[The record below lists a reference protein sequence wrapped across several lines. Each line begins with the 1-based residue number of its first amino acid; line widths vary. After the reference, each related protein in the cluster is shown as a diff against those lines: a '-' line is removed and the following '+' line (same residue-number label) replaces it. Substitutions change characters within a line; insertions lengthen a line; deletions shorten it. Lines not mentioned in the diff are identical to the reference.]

1 MFPQRSAGP
10 ADRDMNI
17 TIFAARNVMPGARLM
32 RRKDRSS
39 CIACHG
45 FSGEAEMPAVAVI
58 DEDEAV
64 CCQAKDC
71 FRLAGFAV
79 HSARTASDGAAMLRR
94 KRFDLVLV
102 DVFLRE
108 ASGTLIAQL
117 AANTNTRVLLTT
129 NHAAAASRFR
139 NFDVPHLLKP
149 FDLQELSR
157 EATRVM
163 AENRQV
169 MLRVILDLERLR
181 RGLADLEVL
190 TEDAKRLVA
199 VSQAILCAN
208 EPFGTCYRSAGDGG
222 GERQSV

>member
-1 MFPQRSAGP
+1 
-10 ADRDMNI
+10 
-17 TIFAARNVMPGARLM
+17 
-32 RRKDRSS
+32 
-39 CIACHG
+39 
-45 FSGEAEMPAVAVI
+45 MPAVAVI

-169 MLRVILDLERLR
+169 MLRVILNLERLR

-199 VSQAILCAN
+199 VSQAILARTSHSALVTGPPATVAGN
-208 EPFGTCYRSAGDGG
+208 VNPFDVVQRADQKIAAGRIGG
-222 GERQSV
+222 ATRLIDEAYDAYDQNVSWFRPGS